1 MICGIFL
8 LVLLLLAPFLK
19 EWRRLPMDARAR
31 ADAPGRFAPLSRG
44 ATHYQLLGPSG
55 GPLAICVHGLSTPSF
70 VFEALAAFLIGRGYR
85 VLLYDHYG
93 RGYSDRPRGRQ
104 DAWFFASH
112 LTELLDHLDLN
123 ERFDLYGY
131 SMGGSIAAAYAAQN
145 PSSVKQLILLA
156 PAGMGHKLGNLF
168 GWASRFWGLGDWL
181 VHARYPRLHLAG
193 TEAERAISSSVSFL
207 IERQQKELQYR
218 GFIPAILSSTRGILA
233 QKMAAE
239 HSAIQRHGI
248 RVLAIWGGQDHVIP
262 VALKEC
268 LQGWNPQARQFVI
281 LDAGHALPYSHT
293 EQVTA
298 LLEAELQLIP
308 RVSP

>member
-8 LVLLLLAPFLK
+8 LALLLLAPFLK

-44 ATHYQLLGPSG
+44 ATHYQLLGPLG

-93 RGYSDRPRGRQ
+93 RGYSDRPKGRQ
-104 DAWFFASH
+104 DARFFASH
-112 LTELLDHLDLN
+112 LTELLDHLDLK
-123 ERFDLYGY
+123 EDFDLYGY
-131 SMGGSIAAAYAAQN
+131 SMGGSIAAAYAVQN

-168 GWASRFWGLGDWL
+168 GWVSRVWGLGDWL
-181 VHARYPRLHLAG
+181 VYARYPRLHLAG

-207 IERQQKELQYR
+207 IERQQKELHYR
-218 GFIPAILSSTRGILA
+218 GFIPAILSSARGTA
-233 QKMAAE
+233 RSRTMGFAFW
-239 HSAIQRHGI
+239 RF
-248 RVLAIWGGQDHVIP
+248 GGGRIM
-262 VALKEC
+262 
-268 LQGWNPQARQFVI
+268 
-281 LDAGHALPYSHT
+281 
-293 EQVTA
+293 
-298 LLEAELQLIP
+298 
-308 RVSP
+308 